1 MNDHFHNKIALLLFC
16 LLFLAAGCGK
26 NKAPEPLALDQ
37 IPAAVEK
44 AFSKA
49 KPEIKNLA
57 KQAVATIQ
65 SKDYT
70 TALLQ
75 LQNLSAVPQ
84 LTAEQLS
91 VATRSLL
98 TVNAQMQ
105 AAASQGDA
113 QAAEV
118 LKMRTMSK

>member
-1 MNDHFHNKIALLLFC
+1 MNDRFLNKIGLLLFC
-16 LLFLAAGCGK
+16 LLYLAAGCGQ

-57 KQAVATIQ
+57 KQAVTTIQ

-70 TALLQ
+70 AALLQ

>member
-1 MNDHFHNKIALLLFC
+1 MNDRFLNKIGLLLFC
-16 LLFLAAGCGK
+16 LLYLAAGCGQ

-57 KQAVATIQ
+57 KQAVTTIQ

-70 TALLQ
+70 AALLQ

-91 VATRSLL
+91 VATRSML